1 MKRKDSISRLVLLW
15 IILLAGIAFI
25 FFTGFN
31 IYQEIQEYNLGKDQ
45 LKSTIIEERK
55 NLIKNQ
61 VYQIITLADF
71 ENSLLETKLKN
82 NLKDVVGIA
91 DTLLGQIYLFLKGKI
106 PDKEIQKMFLESVR
120 KARFFGGRGYY
131 FVTRADTTG
140 IVLANPAFPEIEN
153 KSMWNYQDIYGKY
166 VQREFL
172 LAALRGGGFVS
183 YYWYLPGHGKKPYKK
198 IAYLKLFKPF
208 NWIIGSGD
216 YIEYLRQQI
225 KLEFAQTIQ
234 KMEKNSSNRII
245 LIDGFTQSCLL
256 DTATCKEF
264 SFIKNLKEGL
274 SQYGNHL
281 VYKKYYPE
289 WDLYIASVFY
299 LGDIKKVIEQR
310 LSNLKENMKKDILS
324 TTAAGGFLF
333 TLLTIMSFIFFKQI
347 SSAEKELSSKE
358 KSLQHER
365 KNLVLKIYKDELTG
379 LFNRE
384 KFNKDLEKHP
394 VATIAVI
401 NIDKFREI
409 NDVFGYEFGDYILK
423 TLAKILKKEA
433 KKIHPKLKVYR
444 IFGDEFVIA
453 DLDNNLSPE
462 KFEKAIKNL
471 VLKINNMIFRY
482 GNEAVNL
489 RVSAGISIA
498 QNDPL
503 QKADI
508 ALKNAR
514 ILENEPVSSYIEESS
529 AIAEYRENLIWVN
542 KIKSALQDGRIVNYY
557 QPVIN
562 NKTGQIEKYEVLVR
576 LIDEDGTVYTPY
588 HFLEIA
594 KRYKLYTDISKTV
607 IQNAFKTAR
616 KYGINLSINLSLSDI
631 INVEMENF
639 ILQLLDTKD
648 ICEYIT
654 FELLEDESIEGA
666 QEVIDFVN
674 KVKNKGA
681 KISIDDFGSG
691 YSNFVYLV
699 KLNIDYIKIDG
710 SLIKTMLEN
719 KISHAIV
726 EAIVTFAKEVN
737 IKTIAEF
744 VENEEIQKEVEKL
757 GIDYS
762 QGYYFGKPSPTL
774 PIS

>member
-1 MKRKDSISRLVLLW
+1 MKKRDSISRLVLFW

-31 IYQEIQEYNLGKDQ
+31 IYQEIQEYNLGKKQ
-45 LKSTIIEERK
+45 LKSAIIEERK
-55 NLIKNQ
+55 KLMENQ
-61 VYQIITLADF
+61 INQIITLAEF
-71 ENSLLETKLKN
+71 ENSLLETRLKN

-91 DTLLGQIYLFLKGKI
+91 DTMLEQIYLFLKGKI
-106 PDKEIQKMFLESVR
+106 PDKEIQNIFLESIR
-120 KARFFGGRGYY
+120 KVRFFGGRGYY
-131 FVTRADTTG
+131 FITRADTTG

-183 YYWYLPGHGKKPYKK
+183 YYWYLPGHGKKPFKK
-198 IAYLKLFKPF
+198 IAYLELFEPF

-216 YIEYLRQQI
+216 YIEYLRQQV
-225 KLEFAQTIQ
+225 KTEFAQTIQ
-234 KMEKNSSNRII
+234 KMEKNNLNQIL

-256 DTATCKEF
+256 DAATCKKF
-264 SFIKNLKEGL
+264 SFIKNLKEGI
-274 SQYGNHL
+274 SQYGNYL
-281 VYKKYYPE
+281 VYKKYYSN
-289 WDLYIASVFY
+289 WDMYIVSVFY
-299 LGDIKKVIEQR
+299 LGDIKEIIEKK
-310 LSNLKENMKKDILS
+310 LKNLEETVRKDILS

-333 TLLTIMSFIFFKQI
+333 TLLAILSFIFLRQV
-347 SSAEKELSSKE
+347 STAEKELSSKE

-365 KNLVLKIYKDELTG
+365 KNLMLKIYKDKLTG

-384 KFNKDLEKHP
+384 KFNKDIEKHP
-394 VATIAVI
+394 IATIAVI
-401 NIDKFREI
+401 NIDNFREI

-423 TLAKILKKEA
+423 TIGKILKKEA
-433 KKIHPKLKVYR
+433 KRIYPKLKVYR

-453 DLDNNLSPE
+453 DLNNNLPPE
-462 KFEKAIKNL
+462 KFEESIKKL
-471 VLKINNMIFRY
+471 VSKINNMIFKY

-489 RVSAGISIA
+489 RVSAGIAIA

-514 ILENEPVSSYIEESS
+514 LLEHKPVSSYVEESS

-542 KIKSALQDGRIVNYY
+542 RIKSALQDGRIVNYY
-557 QPVIN
+557 QPIIN

-588 HFLEIA
+588 YFLEIA
-594 KRYKLYTDISKTV
+594 KKYKLYTDISKTV

-616 KYGINLSINLSLSDI
+616 KYKINLSINLSLSDI

-648 ICEYIT
+648 VCEYIT

-674 KVKNKGA
+674 KVKEKGA
-681 KISIDDFGSG
+681 RISIDDFGSG

-699 KLNIDYIKIDG
+699 ELNIDYIKIDG